1 MSDDET
7 SVRYGAAGSDFA
19 AQCLEKRRILT
30 SALSKINGLSAADM
44 ISGNKKTRPVIH
56 RRVFCALA
64 LSNDSGASPSAYRLL
79 SCLRRNSL
87 SMI

>member
-30 SALSKINGLSAADM
+30 SALSKINELSAADM
-44 ISGNKKTRPVIH
+44 ITGNKKPV
-56 RRVFCALA
+56 RSYTDGSSVL
-64 LSNDSGASPSAYRLL
+64 SPSVTTPGHHRLRIGCYPVCAETL
-79 SCLRRNSL
+79 FR
-87 SMI
+87 

>member
-7 SVRYGAAGSDFA
+7 SVRCGAAGSGFA
-19 AQCLEKRRILT
+19 AQCLEKRKILT
-30 SALSKINGLSAADM
+30 FALSKINGLSEANM
-44 ISGNKKTRPVIH
+44 ILGNKKTRPVVY

-87 SMI
+87 SMT

>member
-30 SALSKINGLSAADM
+30 SALSKINGLSVPKLCESSYVRK
-44 ISGNKKTRPVIH
+44 I
-56 RRVFCALA
+56 
-64 LSNDSGASPSAYRLL
+64 
-79 SCLRRNSL
+79 
-87 SMI
+87 

>member
-30 SALSKINGLSAADM
+30 SALSKINELSAADM
-44 ISGNKKTRPVIH
+44 ISGNKKTVRSYTDGSSV
-56 RRVFCALA
+56 L
-64 LSNDSGASPSAYRLL
+64 SPSVTTPGHHRLRIGCYPVCAETL
-79 SCLRRNSL
+79 FR
-87 SMI
+87 

>member
-30 SALSKINGLSAADM
+30 SALSKINGLSATDM
-44 ISGNKKTRPVIH
+44 ISGN
-56 RRVFCALA
+56 
-64 LSNDSGASPSAYRLL
+64 
-79 SCLRRNSL
+79 
-87 SMI
+87 

>member
-30 SALSKINGLSAADM
+30 SALSKINELSAADM
-44 ISGNKKTRPVIH
+44 IFDNKKPV
-56 RRVFCALA
+56 R
-64 LSNDSGASPSAYRLL
+64 SYTDGASVLSPSVTTPGHHRLRIGCYPVCAETL
-79 SCLRRNSL
+79 FR
-87 SMI
+87 

>member
-30 SALSKINGLSAADM
+30 SALSKINGLFATDM
-44 ISGNKKTRPVIH
+44 ISGNKKPV
-56 RRVFCALA
+56 RSCTDGSSVL
-64 LSNDSGASPSAYRLL
+64 SPSVTTPGHHRLRIGCYPVCAETL
-79 SCLRRNSL
+79 FR
-87 SMI
+87 

>member
-1 MSDDET
+1 MPDDET

-30 SALSKINGLSAADM
+30 SALSKINELSAADM